1 MHVHKARYVQR
12 MAAREVAP
20 EVRELSRALLPDSE
34 ALGARMAE
42 RVAAAVPSYAREQFI
57 SRDELIRSCV
67 SNMRYVLGQLAGDP
81 AASIE
86 GPRAT
91 GSVRAE
97 QGVPY
102 AAVLEAF
109 RVGGRFIWE
118 LLVESAAADSRDVLL
133 LAAAD
138 IWAVS
143 DDLAG
148 EVTDAYRA
156 SLADQ
161 ARRDAQRRAV
171 LVGTILDGDFGRAEE
186 LWQSAGALNLQG
198 DGAYVVVSAE
208 CAAAGSEA
216 MPDIERMLRKH
227 NVASAWRLDHDRQDG
242 LVALRVG
249 FDTSRLVEAL
259 EAAATG
265 RVGVSPPF
273 ERITGADG
281 ALRSARTACLAAT
294 PATAEV
300 VRFDDRPLPVLVAT
314 APEQARSL
322 AITVLGGV
330 LDLPAEDRR
339 LMVQTA
345 RVWLDAAGSSSAAAR
360 ELHVHRNTVRYRLR
374 RLEELS
380 GRDLAHPVH
389 AAEVHVALE
398 CARILDLV

>member
-1 MHVHKARYVQR
+1 
-12 MAAREVAP
+12 MAAAEVAP
-20 EVRELSRALLPDSE
+20 EVRELSRALLPDSD

-57 SRDELIRSCV
+57 TRDELIASCA
-67 SNMRYVLGQLAGDP
+67 SNMRYVLGQLSGEPGAN
-81 AASIE
+81 AE
-86 GPRAT
+86 GPRTT
-91 GSVRAE
+91 GISRAE

-118 LLVESAAADSRDVLL
+118 VLVEKASSDSRDVLL

-143 DDLAG
+143 DDLAAQ
-148 EVTDAYRA
+148 VTDAYRS

-161 ARRDAQRRAV
+161 ARRDGQRRAV
-171 LVGTILDGDFGRAEE
+171 LVGTILDGDFERAEE

-208 CAAAGSEA
+208 CESAGAEGLN
-216 MPDIERMLRKH
+216 DIERVLRKH

-242 LVALRVG
+242 LVALRFG
-249 FDTSRLVEAL
+249 FDVDRLVESLA
-259 EAAATG
+259 AAATG
-265 RVGVSPPF
+265 RVGVSAPF

-281 ALRSARTACLAAT
+281 ALRAARTACLAAT
-294 PATAEV
+294 PASTEV

-339 LMVQTA
+339 LLVQTA

-360 ELHVHRNTVRYRLR
+360 DLHVHRNTVRYRLR

-380 GRDLAHPVH
+380 GRDLAHPVQ